1 MTQYWLGLDC
11 GGSWLKAGLYDR
23 EGREAGVQRL
33 PLCALSPQPGWAE
46 RDMAE
51 LWQCCMAVI
60 RELLTHSGVSGEQ
73 IVGIGISAQ
82 GKGLFLLDKNN
93 KPLGN
98 AILSSDRRAME
109 IVRRWQEDGIPEK
122 LYPLTRQTLWTGHP
136 VSLLRWLKEHEP
148 ERYAQIGCVMMTHDY
163 LRWCL
168 TGVKGCEE
176 SNISES
182 NLYNMSLGEY
192 DPCLTDWLGIAE
204 INHALPPVVGSA
216 EICGEITAQTAVLTG
231 LKAGTPVVGGLFDV
245 VSTALCAG
253 IEDEFTLNAVMGTWA
268 VTSGI
273 TRGLRDGEAHPYV
286 YGRYVNDGEFIV
298 HEASP
303 TSSGNL
309 EWFTAQWGE
318 ISFDEINQAVASLPK
333 AGGDLFFLPFLY
345 GSNAGLEMTSGFYGM
360 QAIHTRAHLL
370 QAIYEGVVFSHMTH
384 LNRMR
389 ERFTDVHTLRVT
401 GGPAHSDVWM
411 QMLAD
416 VSGLRLR
423 DGEAHPYVYGR
434 YVNDGE
440 FIVHEASPT
449 SSGNLE
455 WFTAQWGEIS
465 FDEINQAVASLP
477 KAGGDLFFLPFLY
490 GSNAGLEMTSGFYG
504 MQAIHTRAHLLQ
516 AIYEGVVFSHM
527 THLNRMR
534 ERFTDVHT
542 LRVTGGPAHSDVW
555 MQMLAD
561 VSGLRIELPQV
572 EETGCFGAALAARV
586 GTGVYRDFS
595 EAQRDLQHP
604 VRTLLPDMTVHQLYQ
619 QKYQRYQHL
628 IAALQ
633 GFHARIKEHIL

>member
-60 RELLTHSGVSGEQ
+60 RALLTHSGVSGEQ

-82 GKGLFLLDKNN
+82 TK
-93 KPLGN
+93 
-98 AILSSDRRAME
+98 
-109 IVRRWQEDGIPEK
+109 
-122 LYPLTRQTLWTGHP
+122 WTGHP

-216 EICGEITAQTAVLTG
+216 EICGEITAQTAALTG

-416 VSGLRLR
+416 VSGLR
-423 DGEAHPYVYGR
+423 
-434 YVNDGE
+434 
-440 FIVHEASPT
+440 
-449 SSGNLE
+449 
-455 WFTAQWGEIS
+455 
-465 FDEINQAVASLP
+465 
-477 KAGGDLFFLPFLY
+477 
-490 GSNAGLEMTSGFYG
+490 
-504 MQAIHTRAHLLQ
+504 
-516 AIYEGVVFSHM
+516 
-527 THLNRMR
+527 
-534 ERFTDVHT
+534 
-542 LRVTGGPAHSDVW
+542 
-555 MQMLAD
+555 
-561 VSGLRIELPQV
+561 IELPQV

-586 GTGVYRDFS
+586 GTGVYHNFS
-595 EAQRDLQHP
+595 EAQRDLRHP
-604 VRTLLPDMTVHQLYQ
+604 VRRYDRPSALPKKISTLSASHCRTSGLSRPH
-619 QKYQRYQHL
+619 
-628 IAALQ
+628 
-633 GFHARIKEHIL
+633 